1 MELGIVGK
9 PNVGKSTFF
18 NASTLS
24 NVEVGNYPFTTVGY
38 NKAIATVRSHC
49 PCSDMNLICNPKNS
63 ICISHN
69 RFIPLEII
77 DVAGLVPKSHEGFGL
92 GNQFLDEIRRA
103 RVLIHVVDL
112 SGGTDEEGKSIAIGT
127 HNPLNDVNFL
137 EEEIE
142 LWFLNIFK
150 RNWDKIARKVQFE
163 GMDFIKY
170 FSDMYSGL
178 GFTKSDI
185 SFAIQDSGVNPKK
198 PKEWDS
204 EELISFSRT
213 LRKYSKPII
222 IAANK
227 ADVKDSIEN
236 IKIMQKKLSF
246 PVIPTSSMGEFVLR
260 QLSKNGAI
268 EYIPGDSDFK
278 IVDKAKINSKQNK
291 ALDIIKDVLDRYGST
306 GVQNCINTAVF
317 NILGKIPVYPVE
329 DENKYADKYGN
340 VLPDAYLMNPGSNP
354 KHLAFKIHTDIG
366 KRFIGAIDAKT
377 KIKIK
382 SDKELEKNSIIRI
395 LTKK

>member
-1 MELGIVGK
+1 
-9 PNVGKSTFF
+9 
-18 NASTLS
+18 
-24 NVEVGNYPFTTVGY
+24 
-38 NKAIATVRSHC
+38 
-49 PCSDMNLICNPKNS
+49 
-63 ICISHN
+63 
-69 RFIPLEII
+69 
-77 DVAGLVPKSHEGFGL
+77 
-92 GNQFLDEIRRA
+92 
-103 RVLIHVVDL
+103 
-112 SGGTDEEGKSIAIGT
+112 
-127 HNPLNDVNFL
+127 
-137 EEEIE
+137 
-142 LWFLNIFK
+142 
-150 RNWDKIARKVQFE
+150 
-163 GMDFIKY
+163 
-170 FSDMYSGL
+170 
-178 GFTKSDI
+178 
-185 SFAIQDSGVNPKK
+185 
-198 PKEWDS
+198 
-204 EELISFSRT
+204 